1 MTNNEARMGKIRPN
15 CLRPLL
21 GHSDFVIRHLP
32 PQAALGSLP
41 VRGFV
46 VRLGRKRVYDF
57 GKMLDQVM
65 QQTGHLQNAFDISLV
80 IDNGKSAETTYAH
93 ERNGPTDRVVLVHC
107 DWIANHHLGYGHVEA
122 SSIG

>member
-1 MTNNEARMGKIRPN
+1 MTNDEARIGEIRPN
-15 CLRPLL
+15 RLRPLL
-21 GHSDFVIRHLP
+21 GHSVFVILHLP
-32 PQAALGSLP
+32 PQAALSSLP

-46 VRLGRKRVYDF
+46 MRLGRKRVYDF

-93 ERNGPTDRVVLVHC
+93 ERNGPTDRVVIVH
-107 DWIANHHLGYGHVEA
+107 GHR
-122 SSIG
+122 I